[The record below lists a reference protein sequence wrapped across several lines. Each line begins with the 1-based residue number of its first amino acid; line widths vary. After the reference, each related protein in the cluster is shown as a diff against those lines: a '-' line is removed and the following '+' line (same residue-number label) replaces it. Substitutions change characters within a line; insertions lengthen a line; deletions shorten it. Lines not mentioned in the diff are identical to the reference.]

1 MTKGGTGDSAHKKT
15 RCGQVWWY
23 MPLVPAVGQQ
33 RQGDLFECKTN
44 QSYTVKTLIQKR
56 HQEFGLVKQFRSLRS
71 EEVSN

>member
-15 RCGQVWWY
+15 RSDQVWWY

-44 QSYTVKTLIQKR
+44 QSYTVKTLIQKKDIKNL
-56 HQEFGLVKQFRSLRS
+56 GW
-71 EEVSN
+71 